1 MAAVGLRERKKQRT
15 RELSVRVALRLFAER
30 GFDGTTVAEIAEAA
44 DISPRTFFGYF
55 PAKEDVVFHDHE
67 ALMAQLAERL
77 RGRSASEGAFDALR
91 AWVLELD
98 AVTGGLEREI
108 QRDRRRLVRSTP
120 SLAARDRA
128 NYAQLEKLLA
138 EAVATDL
145 GVDADSLRPHLVSA
159 AAVAALDALARKR
172 DAEDDVA
179 DPAAAADVLDEAL
192 VFLQGGLDA
201 LKAASRRADSNR

>member
-1 MAAVGLRERKKQRT
+1 MTPAGLRERKKQRT
-15 RELSVRVALRLFAER
+15 RELIVRVSLELFAER

-55 PAKEDVVFHDHE
+55 PSKEDVVFHDHE
-67 ALMAQLAERL
+67 TLVADLAGRL
-77 RGRSASEGAFDALR
+77 RGRDRTEDAFDALR

-98 AVTGGLEREI
+98 AASGGLERREE
-108 QRDRRRLVRSTP
+108 RARRRLVRSTP
-120 SLAARDRA
+120 ALAARDRA
-128 NYAQLEKLLA
+128 NYARLEELLA

-145 GVDADSLRPHLVSA
+145 GVERGSLRPHLVSA

-172 DAEDDVA
+172 DAEHDDLGGS
-179 DPAAAADVLDEAL
+179 DAAEVLDEAL

-201 LKAASRRADSNR
+201 LKANS